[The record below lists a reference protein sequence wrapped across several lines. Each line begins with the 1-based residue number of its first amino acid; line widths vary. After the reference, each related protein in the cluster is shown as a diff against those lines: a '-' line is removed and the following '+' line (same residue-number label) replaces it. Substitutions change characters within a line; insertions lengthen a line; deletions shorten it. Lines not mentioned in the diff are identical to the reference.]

1 MFCSRVG
8 TRSLL
13 FLLGDDYG
21 TAMGW
26 GWVVLVVRVC
36 FSFRGSIEETGT
48 GKVDMGRSGV
58 YVYALETGRGKGFS
72 VF

>member
-1 MFCSRVG
+1 
-8 TRSLL
+8 
-13 FLLGDDYG
+13 
-21 TAMGW
+21 MGW
-26 GWVVLVVRVC
+26 SWVVLVVRVC